1 MRHPIEKY
9 NQNQAEVLASLPEE
23 KREWM
28 ARMFR
33 IGNATYCYYNRAKE
47 LAVFGQA
54 NGKLDSEPIA
64 SGEDLLDWLERQLA
78 HQSESRSARE
88 LLQIYFDEY
97 VEGLQHEG
105 LRRTMIWEGLD
116 KAKNSFPFRRYVLE
130 RHDIGMD
137 EFLRMNL
144 SAEDY
149 AYHVECG
156 KLLKDNDESAQ

>member
-1 MRHPIEKY
+1 MHHPIEKY
-9 NQNQAEVLASLPEE
+9 NQNQAETLASLPEE

-54 NGKLDSEPIA
+54 NGQLDSEPIA
-64 SGEDLLDWLERQLA
+64 SSEDLVDWLERQLA
-78 HQSESRSARE
+78 GQSESRSARE
-88 LLQIYFDEY
+88 LLQIYFEEY
-97 VEGLQHEG
+97 LEGLPHDG
-105 LRRTMIWEGLD
+105 LRRAEKTGGLD
-116 KAKNSFPFRRYVLE
+116 KAKSSFPFRRYVLE

-156 KLLKDNDESAQ
+156 KPLKVNDESAQ